1 MPGKYE
7 VYEYHIHIGEILKA
21 LTKNELIMICRQHKL
36 KGYSQKKKP
45 ELIEFIRGHILK
57 PDVLYHYFLCLS
69 DEEAEYMRME
79 VQSGGVMDDAEP
91 EAFSYLMA
99 GGYAGFTDTLKFGIP
114 TEVVEQFEA
123 FDDETYEQ
131 KRSRICL
138 IGNYCHIANY
148 LYAVTPPMQVV
159 KMVNQYERQKT
170 DWQEVMEVYGL
181 ISQYRC
187 DFMYMDYYFVD
198 YAFMENYKEL
208 LEKQGSLPYYMPSG
222 QELKEWF
229 RLELYVNRDAVFEL
243 FIYMTQQLW
252 LKPDFAAD
260 VCEVLESTIRVGCYA
275 EAVYQQLLASG
286 VRCHTRRQERELKGL
301 LDHLINNTRMIIYR
315 GFTPAEAARLNKN

>member
-1 MPGKYE
+1 
-7 VYEYHIHIGEILKA
+7 
-21 LTKNELIMICRQHKL
+21 
-36 KGYSQKKKP
+36 
-45 ELIEFIRGHILK
+45 
-57 PDVLYHYFLCLS
+57 
-69 DEEAEYMRME
+69 
-79 VQSGGVMDDAEP
+79 
-91 EAFSYLMA
+91 
-99 GGYAGFTDTLKFGIP
+99 
-114 TEVVEQFEA
+114 
-123 FDDETYEQ
+123 
-131 KRSRICL
+131 
-138 IGNYCHIANY
+138 
-148 LYAVTPPMQVV
+148 
-159 KMVNQYERQKT
+159 
-170 DWQEVMEVYGL
+170 MEVYGL

-275 EAVYQQLLASG
+275 EDVYQQLLASG